1 MWIAPTAKKVSVLS
15 ITYVKMCAKF
25 GMWETRN
32 RVCIFPCSLTPR
44 AVLVDGH
51 DSLVSNHSFGHVF
64 LLICKQYLLVR
75 NLSQR
80 RQLVGAVS
88 NRIGA
93 SHYRFDCPVK
103 FTGLFPYRGIIQNK
117 QISTDSWISNSNLPL
132 CLLAGKQCGSET
144 ERRVQFLSLP
154 YQASWC
160 YFQWLY
166 ICLD

>member
-1 MWIAPTAKKVSVLS
+1 M
-15 ITYVKMCAKF
+15 
-25 GMWETRN
+25 G
-32 RVCIFPCSLTPR
+32 LTPR

-103 FTGLFPYRGIIQNK
+103 FTGLFPYWRKNNVVPK
-117 QISTDSWISNSNLPL
+117 PKDEYNFYPYRTKHHDATFSYFTSTWTKSRSGN
-132 CLLAGKQCGSET
+132 ART
-144 ERRVQFLSLP
+144 R
-154 YQASWC
+154 A
-160 YFQWLY
+160 
-166 ICLD
+166 